1 MGVVYN
7 TYNTINSHDPFSIT
21 SSHHRQIEATTP
33 VTGRSKHFLSFRN
46 IEFLKS
52 LGFRVVQ
59 NPPSK
64 NVIKKKKTQQKT

>member
-33 VTGRSKHFLSFRN
+33 VTERSKHFLSFRN

-64 NVIKKKKTQQKT
+64 SVIKKTQQIKT